1 MHIIG
6 LLAVLIAL
14 PILGILGAWLG
25 LDAAGV
31 DSLRLQMRT
40 VLPGYLAT
48 SGWLALWVTLGVVLV
63 GGAGAVAVSLF
74 EFRGKRFLSWALLL
88 PMAMP
93 AYVSAYA
100 YTDFLQY
107 AGAVQGTLRGWF
119 PGFRFD
125 VRGLPGAVCM
135 FVFTLYPYVYLL
147 ARNALRE
154 RGLHLMEAARML
166 GSPLRERIVR
176 VALPLARPALMAG
189 AALALMETLADYG
202 VSSYFGLSTFTTGIY
217 KAWTV
222 LDDRVAAA
230 QYASVLL
237 LFVAL
242 LLWLERREQ
251 RRMRFAGT
259 RGKGAGSDG
268 AEARLPLLSGGRV
281 LIAWLVCG
289 LPVLLGFVLPV
300 LILLQLW
307 WGELG
312 RPASGGL
319 GEAAL
324 FDLPRYLGW
333 VWNSFRFGG
342 MAALAA
348 IVLALSLCF
357 AQRAGDLPRLWGW
370 LLRGVARLAGM
381 GYAVPGSVIA
391 VGILLPVAW
400 LQALWPGMGLG
411 ALLTASAI
419 GVVYAYLVRFTA
431 VAVQS
436 VESGYTRI
444 PASLDEAAR
453 TLGSSRGAIAWRL
466 HVPLLW
472 RSLAVAALM
481 VFVDVVKELP
491 ATLLLRPF
499 DTDTLAVIAHN
510 LARDE
515 RLGEAALP
523 ALSIVAVGLLPVLL
537 VMRALDGP
545 ARQVLAGEDGTGAR
559 TAQ

>member
-1 MHIIG
+1 MHFIG

-14 PILGILGAWLG
+14 PILGILCAWFG
-25 LDAAGV
+25 LDAQGLDA
-31 DSLRLQMRT
+31 LRQQAET

-48 SGWLALWVTLGVVLV
+48 SGWLALTVTLGVVMV
-63 GGAGAVAVSLF
+63 GGATAVTVSLF
-74 EFRGKRFLSWALLL
+74 QFRGRRWFSWALLL

-107 AGAVQGTLRGWF
+107 AGVVQSTLRGWF
-119 PGFRFD
+119 PGLRME
-125 VRGLPGAVCM
+125 VRGLPGAICM
-135 FVFTLYPYVYLL
+135 FVLTLYPYAYLL
-147 ARNALRE
+147 ARNALSE
-154 RGLHLMEAARML
+154 RGTHLMEAARML
-166 GSPLRERIVR
+166 GAPLSERIVR
-176 VALPLARPALMAG
+176 VALPLARPALAAG

-202 VSSYFGLSTFTTGIY
+202 VSAYFGLTTFTTGIY
-217 KAWTV
+217 KAWVV
-222 LDDRVAAA
+222 LDDRLAAA
-230 QYASVLL
+230 QYASLLL
-237 LFVAL
+237 LFVTV

-251 RRMRFAGT
+251 GRMRFAAT
-259 RGKGAGSDG
+259 RGGRGHDG
-268 AEARLPLLSGGRV
+268 AEARLPVLSRSQTA
-281 LIAWLVCG
+281 LAWLVCG
-289 LPVLLGFVLPV
+289 LPVVLGFVLPV
-300 LILLQLW
+300 AILLRLW
-307 WGELG
+307 WSEAGQGVGFDVG
-312 RPASGGL
+312 RYA
-319 GEAAL
+319 
-324 FDLPRYLGW
+324 GW

-348 IVLALSLCF
+348 IVLALALCF
-357 AQRAGDLPRLWGW
+357 ALRSGGLPRLQAA
-370 LLRGVARLAGM
+370 LLRLTARLAGM
-381 GYAVPGSVIA
+381 GYAIPGSVIA

-400 LQALWPGMGLG
+400 LQSLWPGAGLG
-411 ALLTASAI
+411 VLLTASSL
-419 GVVYAYLVRFTA
+419 GVIYAYLVRFTA

-453 TLGSSRGAIAWRL
+453 TLGSSRAVMAWRV
-466 HVPLLW
+466 HMPLLW

-523 ALSIVAVGLLPVLL
+523 ALSIVLVGLAPVLL
-537 VMRALDGP
+537 VMRALDGKRSQPLQNAAPP
-545 ARQVLAGEDGTGAR
+545 A
-559 TAQ
+559 

>member
-14 PILGILGAWLG
+14 PLLGILAAWLG

-31 DSLRLQMRT
+31 DSLRQQMQT

-48 SGWLALWVTLGVVLV
+48 SGWLALMVPLGVVLV
-63 GGAGAVAVSLF
+63 GGAAAVTVSLF
-74 EFRGKRFLSWALLL
+74 EFPGRRWLSWALLL

-107 AGAVQGTLRGWF
+107 AGLVQSTLRGWF
-119 PGFRFD
+119 PGWRMD
-125 VRGLPGAVCM
+125 VRGLPGAICM
-135 FVFTLYPYVYLL
+135 FVFTLYPYAYLL
-147 ARNALRE
+147 ARNALSE
-154 RGLHLMEAARML
+154 RGNHLMEAARML
-166 GSPLRERIVR
+166 GTPLAERIVR
-176 VALPLARPALMAG
+176 VALPLARPALAAG

-202 VSSYFGLSTFTTGIY
+202 VSAYFGLTTFTTGIY
-217 KAWTV
+217 KAWVV
-222 LDDRVAAA
+222 LDDRIAAA
-230 QYASVLL
+230 QYASLLL
-237 LFVAL
+237 LFVAV

-251 RRMRFAGT
+251 GRMRFAAT
-259 RGKGAGSDG
+259 RGARSADAADSAEGA
-268 AEARLPLLSGGRV
+268 RPPLAAGPTV
-281 LIAWLVCG
+281 LAWLVCG
-289 LPVLLGFVLPV
+289 LPVVAGFLLPV
-300 LILLQLW
+300 GILLHLW
-307 WGELG
+307 WGEVG
-312 RPASGGL
+312 RDADSGTSV
-319 GEAAL
+319 A
-324 FDLPRYLGW
+324 FDLARYAGW

-348 IVLALSLCF
+348 IVLALALCF
-357 AQRAGDLPRLWGW
+357 ALRAGGLPRLQGAM
-370 LLRGVARLAGM
+370 LRLTARLAGM
-381 GYAVPGSVIA
+381 GYAIPGSVIA

-400 LQALWPGMGLG
+400 LQARWPAAGLG
-411 ALLTASAI
+411 VLLTASSL

-444 PASLDEAAR
+444 PVSLDEAAR
-453 TLGSSRGAIAWRL
+453 TLGSSRAAIAWRL
-466 HVPLLW
+466 HLPLLW

-523 ALSIVAVGLLPVLL
+523 ALSIVLVGLAPVLL
-537 VMRALDGP
+537 VMRALDGRRRAPLQSGSTP
-545 ARQVLAGEDGTGAR
+545 A
-559 TAQ
+559 

>member
-14 PILGILGAWLG
+14 PILGILGAWFG
-25 LDAAGV
+25 LDAAGI
-31 DSLRLQMRT
+31 DSLRQQMQT
-40 VLPGYLAT
+40 VLPGYLVT
-48 SGWLALWVTLGVVLV
+48 SGWLALMVTLGVALV
-63 GGAGAVAVSLF
+63 GGTVAVAISLF
-74 EFRGKRFLSWALLL
+74 EFRGKRFFSWALLL

-93 AYVSAYA
+93 AYVCAYA

-107 AGAVQGTLRGWF
+107 AGIVQGTLRGWF

-125 VRGLPGAVCM
+125 VRGLPGAIFL
-135 FVFTLYPYVYLL
+135 FVFTLYPYAYLL
-147 ARNALRE
+147 ARNALSE
-154 RGLHLMEAARML
+154 RGTHLMEAARML
-166 GSPLRERIVR
+166 GTPLRERIVR

-202 VSSYFGLSTFTTGIY
+202 VSAYFGLTTFTTGIY
-217 KAWTV
+217 KAWMV
-222 LDDRVAAA
+222 LDDRIAAA
-230 QYASVLL
+230 QYASALL
-237 LFVAL
+237 LFVAV

-251 RRMRFAGT
+251 QRMRFSSV
-259 RGKGAGSDG
+259 RGHRGDDGG
-268 AEARLPLLSGGRV
+268 AEARLPVLGGGRAV
-281 LIAWLVCG
+281 LAWLVCG

-312 RPASGGL
+312 RTAQTGFEGGSAS
-319 GEAAL
+319 L
-324 FDLPRYLGW
+324 FSFSRYAGW

-342 MAALAA
+342 MAALVA

-357 AQRAGDLPRLWGW
+357 AQRAGGMSRVSGW
-370 LLRGVARLAGM
+370 LLRGVARLASM
-381 GYAVPGSVIA
+381 GYAIPGSVIA

-400 LQALWPGMGLG
+400 LQAVWPAASLG
-411 ALLTASAI
+411 ILLTATSL
-419 GVVYAYLVRFTA
+419 GVIYAYLVRFTA

-436 VESGYTRI
+436 VEAGYTRI
-444 PASLDEAAR
+444 PASVDEAAR

-472 RSLAVAALM
+472 RSLATAALM

-523 ALSIVAVGLLPVLL
+523 ALSIVAVGLVPVLV
-537 VMRALDGP
+537 VMRALDT
-545 ARQVLAGEDGTGAR
+545 RKN
-559 TAQ
+559 

>member
-14 PILGILGAWLG
+14 PLFGILAAWFG
-25 LDAAGV
+25 LDAAGI
-31 DSLRLQMRT
+31 DNLRQQMQT

-48 SGWLALWVTLGVVLV
+48 SGWLALMVPLGVVIV
-63 GGAGAVAVSLF
+63 GGAAAVTVSLF
-74 EFRGKRFLSWALLL
+74 EFRGRQALSWALLL

-107 AGAVQGTLRGWF
+107 AGAVQSTLRGWF
-119 PGFRFD
+119 PGWRMD

-135 FVFTLYPYVYLL
+135 FVFTLYPYAYLL
-147 ARNALRE
+147 ARNALSE
-154 RGLHLMEAARML
+154 RGMQLMEAARML
-166 GSPLRERIVR
+166 GTPLPERIGR
-176 VALPLARPALMAG
+176 VALPLARPALAAG

-202 VSSYFGLSTFTTGIY
+202 VSAYFGLTTFTTGIY
-217 KAWTV
+217 KAWVV
-222 LDDRVAAA
+222 LDDRIAAA
-230 QYASVLL
+230 QYASLLL
-237 LFVAL
+237 LFVAV

-251 RRMRFAGT
+251 GRMRFAAT
-259 RGKGAGSDG
+259 RGGRGAEG
-268 AEARLPLLSGGRV
+268 AEAQLPQLSRPHT
-281 LIAWLVCG
+281 LIAWAVCG
-289 LPVLLGFVLPV
+289 LPVVLGFVLPV
-300 LILLQLW
+300 AILLQLW
-307 WGELG
+307 AGQWGSLDAAM
-312 RPASGGL
+312 PA
-319 GEAAL
+319 
-324 FDLPRYLGW
+324 FDLARYAGW

-342 MAALAA
+342 MAAAAA
-348 IVLALSLCF
+348 ILLALGLCF
-357 AQRAGDLPRLWGW
+357 ALRRAHLPPVQGAVLRLT
-370 LLRGVARLAGM
+370 ARLAGM
-381 GYAVPGSVIA
+381 GYAIPGSVIA

-400 LQALWPGMGLG
+400 LQALWPTAGLG
-411 ALLTASAI
+411 VLLTASSL
-419 GVVYAYLVRFTA
+419 GVIYAYLVRFTA

-453 TLGSSRGAIAWRL
+453 TLGSSRAVIAWRL
-466 HVPLLW
+466 HMPLLW

-523 ALSIVAVGLLPVLL
+523 ALSIVLVGLAPVLL
-537 VMRALDGP
+537 VMRALDGKRRADLQSAVAP
-545 ARQVLAGEDGTGAR
+545 A
-559 TAQ
+559 

>member
-1 MHIIG
+1 MHIIA

-14 PILGILGAWLG
+14 PLLGILAAWLG

-31 DSLRLQMRT
+31 DSLRQQAQT

-48 SGWLALWVTLGVVLV
+48 SGWLALLVPLGVVLV
-63 GGAGAVAVSLF
+63 GGATAVTVSLF
-74 EFRGKRFLSWALLL
+74 EFRGRRWLSWALLL

-107 AGAVQGTLRGWF
+107 AGLVQSTLRGWF
-119 PGFRFD
+119 PGWRMD
-125 VRGLPGAVCM
+125 VRGLPGAICM
-135 FVFTLYPYVYLL
+135 FVFTLYPYAYLL
-147 ARNALRE
+147 ARNALCE
-154 RGLHLMEAARML
+154 RGTHLMEAARML
-166 GSPLRERIVR
+166 GTPLSARIVR
-176 VALPLARPALMAG
+176 VALPLARPALAAG

-202 VSSYFGLSTFTTGIY
+202 VSAYFGLTTFTTGIY
-217 KAWTV
+217 KAWVV
-222 LDDRVAAA
+222 LDDRLAAA
-230 QYASVLL
+230 QYASLLL

-251 RRMRFAGT
+251 GRMRFAAS
-259 RGKGAGSDG
+259 RGGRGSDG
-268 AEARLPLLSGGRV
+268 AEARLPRLSRGSTLL
-281 LIAWLVCG
+281 AWLVCA
-289 LPVLLGFVLPV
+289 LPVVLGFLLPV
-300 LILLQLW
+300 AILLHLW

-312 RPASGGL
+312 RSPAGL
-319 GEAAL
+319 DIAAPA
-324 FDLPRYLGW
+324 FDLGRYAGW

-342 MAALAA
+342 LAAFIAIGLALA
-348 IVLALSLCF
+348 LCF
-357 AQRAGDLPRLWGW
+357 ALRAGGLPRLQGA
-370 LLRGVARLAGM
+370 LLRLTARLAGM
-381 GYAVPGSVIA
+381 GYAIPGSVIA

-400 LQALWPGMGLG
+400 LQALWPAAGLG
-411 ALLTASAI
+411 VLLTATSL
-419 GVVYAYLVRFTA
+419 GVIYAYLVRFTA

-453 TLGSSRGAIAWRL
+453 TLGSARAVIAWRL
-466 HVPLLW
+466 HMPLLW

-523 ALSIVAVGLLPVLL
+523 ALSIVLVGLVPVLL
-537 VMRALDGP
+537 VMRALDGRRNADLQSGLPP
-545 ARQVLAGEDGTGAR
+545 A
-559 TAQ
+559 

>member
-14 PILGILGAWLG
+14 PLFGILAAWFG
-25 LDAAGV
+25 LDAAGI
-31 DSLRLQMRT
+31 DNLRQQMQT

-48 SGWLALWVTLGVVLV
+48 SGWLALMVPLGVVIV
-63 GGAGAVAVSLF
+63 GGAAAVTVSLF
-74 EFRGKRFLSWALLL
+74 EFRGRQALSWALLL

-107 AGAVQGTLRGWF
+107 AGAVQSTLRGWF
-119 PGFRFD
+119 PGWRMD

-135 FVFTLYPYVYLL
+135 FVFTLYPYAYLL
-147 ARNALRE
+147 ARNALTE
-154 RGLHLMEAARML
+154 RGMQLMEAARML
-166 GSPLRERIVR
+166 GTPLPERIGR
-176 VALPLARPALMAG
+176 VALPLARPALAAG

-202 VSSYFGLSTFTTGIY
+202 VSAYFGLTTFTTGIY
-217 KAWTV
+217 KAWVV
-222 LDDRVAAA
+222 LDDRIAAA
-230 QYASVLL
+230 QYASLLL
-237 LFVAL
+237 LFVAV

-251 RRMRFAGT
+251 GRMRFAAT
-259 RGKGAGSDG
+259 RGGRGADG
-268 AEARLPLLSGGRV
+268 AEAQLPQLSRPHT
-281 LIAWLVCG
+281 LIAWAVCG
-289 LPVLLGFVLPV
+289 LPVVLGFVLPMA
-300 LILLQLW
+300 ILLQLW
-307 WGELG
+307 AGQWG
-312 RPASGGL
+312 RPD
-319 GEAAL
+319 AAMPA
-324 FDLPRYLGW
+324 FDLARYAGW

-342 MAALAA
+342 MAAAAA
-348 IVLALSLCF
+348 ILLALGLCF
-357 AQRAGDLPRLWGW
+357 ALRRVHLPPLQGAVLRLT
-370 LLRGVARLAGM
+370 ARLAGM
-381 GYAVPGSVIA
+381 GYAIPGSVIA

-400 LQALWPGMGLG
+400 LQALWPTAGLG
-411 ALLTASAI
+411 VLLTASSL
-419 GVVYAYLVRFTA
+419 GVIYAYLVRFTA

-453 TLGSSRGAIAWRL
+453 TLGSSRAVIAWRL
-466 HVPLLW
+466 HMPLLW
-472 RSLAVAALM
+472 RSLAVGALM

-523 ALSIVAVGLLPVLL
+523 ALSIVLVGLAPVLL
-537 VMRALDGP
+537 VMRALDGKRRADLQSALPP
-545 ARQVLAGEDGTGAR
+545 A
-559 TAQ
+559 

>member
-14 PILGILGAWLG
+14 PLFGILAAWFG
-25 LDAAGV
+25 LDAAGI
-31 DSLRLQMRT
+31 DNLRQQMQT

-48 SGWLALWVTLGVVLV
+48 SGWLALMVPLGVVIV
-63 GGAGAVAVSLF
+63 GGAAAVTVSLF
-74 EFRGKRFLSWALLL
+74 EFRGRQALSWALLL

-107 AGAVQGTLRGWF
+107 AGAVQSTLRGWF
-119 PGFRFD
+119 PGWRMD

-135 FVFTLYPYVYLL
+135 FVFTLYPYAYLL
-147 ARNALRE
+147 ARNALSE
-154 RGLHLMEAARML
+154 RGMQLMEAARML
-166 GSPLRERIVR
+166 GTPLSERIRR
-176 VALPLARPALMAG
+176 VALPLARPALAAG

-202 VSSYFGLSTFTTGIY
+202 VSAYFGLTTFTTGIY
-217 KAWTV
+217 KAWVV
-222 LDDRVAAA
+222 LDDRIAAA
-230 QYASVLL
+230 QYASLLL
-237 LFVAL
+237 LFVAV

-251 RRMRFAGT
+251 GRMRFAAT
-259 RGKGAGSDG
+259 RGGRGAEG
-268 AEARLPLLSGGRV
+268 AEAQLPQLSRPHT
-281 LIAWLVCG
+281 LIAWAVCG

-300 LILLQLW
+300 AILLQLW
-307 WGELG
+307 AGQWG
-312 RPASGGL
+312 RPD
-319 GEAAL
+319 AAMPA
-324 FDLPRYLGW
+324 FDLTRYGGW

-342 MAALAA
+342 MAAAAA
-348 IVLALSLCF
+348 ILLALGLCF
-357 AQRAGDLPRLWGW
+357 ALRRAHLPPVQGAVLRLT
-370 LLRGVARLAGM
+370 ARLAGM
-381 GYAVPGSVIA
+381 GYAIPGSVIA

-400 LQALWPGMGLG
+400 LQALWPTAGLG
-411 ALLTASAI
+411 VLLTASSL
-419 GVVYAYLVRFTA
+419 GVIYAYLVRFTA

-453 TLGSSRGAIAWRL
+453 TLGSSRAVIAWRL
-466 HVPLLW
+466 HMPLLW

-523 ALSIVAVGLLPVLL
+523 ALSIVLVGLAPVLL
-537 VMRALDGP
+537 VMRALDGRRRAGLQSALPP
-545 ARQVLAGEDGTGAR
+545 A
-559 TAQ
+559 

>member
-1 MHIIG
+1 MHLIG

-14 PILGILGAWLG
+14 PILGILGAWFG
-25 LDAAGV
+25 LDAAGI
-31 DSLRLQMRT
+31 DSLRQQLQT
-40 VLPGYLAT
+40 VLPAYLAT
-48 SGWLALWVTLGVVLV
+48 SAWLALMVTLGVVLV
-63 GGAGAVAVSLF
+63 GGAAAVAISLF

-107 AGAVQGTLRGWF
+107 AGLVQSSLRSWF
-119 PGFRFD
+119 PGMRFD
-125 VRGLPGAVCM
+125 VRGLPGAVFM
-135 FVFTLYPYVYLL
+135 FVFTLYPYAYLL
-147 ARNALRE
+147 ARNALAE
-154 RGLHLMEAARML
+154 RGTQLMEAARML
-166 GSPLRERIVR
+166 GAPLSERIRR

-202 VSSYFGLSTFTTGIY
+202 VSAYFGLSTFTTGIY
-217 KAWTV
+217 KAWVV
-222 LDDRVAAA
+222 LDDRLAAA
-230 QYASVLL
+230 QYASALL
-237 LFVAL
+237 LFVAV

-251 RRMRFAGT
+251 QRMRFAGT
-259 RGKGAGSDG
+259 RGVRGGDG
-268 AEARLPLLSGGRV
+268 AEARLPV
-281 LIAWLVCG
+281 LVGARAVWAWLVCG

-300 LILLQLW
+300 LILLRLW

-312 RPASGGL
+312 RVAPSGFDDAP
-319 GEAAL
+319 AAL
-324 FDLPRYLGW
+324 FDIGRYAGW

-348 IVLALSLCF
+348 IALALSLCF
-357 AQRAGDLPRLWGW
+357 AQRAGGLSRAAGW
-370 LLRGVARLAGM
+370 LLRIVARLAGM
-381 GYAVPGSVIA
+381 GYAIPGSVIA
-391 VGILLPVAW
+391 IGILLPVAW
-400 LQALWPGMGLG
+400 LQALWPAAGLG
-411 ALLTASAI
+411 ALLTAGSA

-444 PASLDEAAR
+444 PVSLDEAAR

-466 HVPLLW
+466 HAPLLW

-537 VMRALDGP
+537 VTRALDGP
-545 ARQVLAGEDGTGAR
+545 LRRR
-559 TAQ
+559 TL

>member
-14 PILGILGAWLG
+14 PILGILGAWFG
-25 LDAAGV
+25 LDAAGI
-31 DSLRLQMRT
+31 DSLRQQMQT

-48 SGWLALWVTLGVVLV
+48 SGWLALMVTLGVILV

-107 AGAVQGTLRGWF
+107 AGAVQSTLRGWF
-119 PGFRFD
+119 PSLRFD
-125 VRGLPGAVCM
+125 VRGLPGAICM
-135 FVFTLYPYVYLL
+135 FVFTLYPYAYLL
-147 ARNALRE
+147 ARNALSE
-154 RGLHLMEAARML
+154 RGTHLMEAARML
-166 GSPLRERIVR
+166 GTPLPGRIVR

-202 VSSYFGLSTFTTGIY
+202 VSAYFGLTTFTTGIY
-217 KAWTV
+217 KAWVV
-222 LDDRVAAA
+222 LDDRIAAA
-230 QYASVLL
+230 QYASALL
-237 LFVAL
+237 LFVAV

-251 RRMRFAGT
+251 GRMRFAAT
-259 RGKGAGSDG
+259 RGGRGSDG
-268 AEARLPLLSGGRV
+268 AEARLPALTGGKVLL
-281 LIAWLVCG
+281 AWLVCG

-312 RPASGGL
+312 RSALAGVNGGQ
-319 GEAAL
+319 AVL
-324 FDLPRYLGW
+324 FDAARYAGW

-342 MAALAA
+342 IAALAA
-348 IVLALSLCF
+348 LVLALSLSF
-357 AQRAGDLPRLWGW
+357 ALRAGGLPRAQGW
-370 LLRGVARLAGM
+370 LLRGTARLAGM
-381 GYAVPGSVIA
+381 GYAIPGSVIA
-391 VGILLPVAW
+391 IGILLPVAW
-400 LQALWPGMGLG
+400 LQALWPAAGLG
-411 ALLTASAI
+411 VLLTASSL
-419 GVVYAYLVRFTA
+419 GVIYAYLVRFTA

-453 TLGSSRGAIAWRL
+453 TLGSSRGAIAWRV
-466 HVPLLW
+466 HMPLLW

-523 ALSIVAVGLLPVLL
+523 ALSIVAVGLIPVLL
-537 VMRALDGP
+537 VTRALDGSRRARPLQSGAPP
-545 ARQVLAGEDGTGAR
+545 A
-559 TAQ
+559 

>member
-6 LLAVLIAL
+6 LFAILIAL
-14 PILGILGAWLG
+14 PLLGILGAWLG
-25 LDAAGV
+25 LDAAGIA
-31 DSLRLQMRT
+31 SLREQMHT

-48 SGWLALWVTLGVVLV
+48 SGWLALMVTLGVVLV
-63 GGAGAVAVSLF
+63 GGATAVTVSLF
-74 EFRGKRFLSWALLL
+74 AFRGKRWLSWALLL

-107 AGAVQGTLRGWF
+107 AGWLQSTLRGWF
-119 PGFRFD
+119 PGLRLD

-135 FVFTLYPYVYLL
+135 FVLTLYPYAYLL
-147 ARNALRE
+147 ARNALGE
-154 RGLHLMEAARML
+154 RGTHLMEAARML
-166 GSPLRERIVR
+166 GAPLSERIVR
-176 VALPLARPALMAG
+176 VALPLARPALAAG

-202 VSSYFGLSTFTTGIY
+202 VSAYFGLSTFTTGIY
-217 KAWTV
+217 KAWV
-222 LDDRVAAA
+222 VRDDRLAAA
-230 QYASVLL
+230 QYASALL
-237 LFVAL
+237 LFVAV

-251 RRMRFAGT
+251 GRMRFAAS
-259 RGKGAGSDG
+259 RGARADDG
-268 AEARLPLLSGGRV
+268 AQARLPLLSRGQTLV
-281 LIAWLVCG
+281 AWLVCG

-300 LILLQLW
+300 AILLHLW

-312 RPASGGL
+312 RSAPTGFEGAQ
-319 GEAAL
+319 AAA
-324 FDLPRYLGW
+324 FDLARYAGW

-342 MAALAA
+342 MSALAA
-348 IVLALSLCF
+348 IALALALCL
-357 AQRAGDLPRLWGW
+357 ALRSARLPRL
-370 LLRGVARLAGM
+370 LQAMLRLTARLAGM
-381 GYAVPGSVIA
+381 GYAIPGSVIA

-400 LQALWPGMGLG
+400 LQSLWPAAGLG
-411 ALLTASAI
+411 VLLTASSL
-419 GVVYAYLVRFTA
+419 GVIYAYLVRFTA

-453 TLGSSRGAIAWRL
+453 TLGSKPAAIAWRI
-466 HVPLLW
+466 HMPLLW

-523 ALSIVAVGLLPVLL
+523 ALSIVLVGLAPVLL
-537 VMRALDGP
+537 VMRALDGKGGRDLQSGVPP
-545 ARQVLAGEDGTGAR
+545 A
-559 TAQ
+559 

>member
-6 LLAVLIAL
+6 LFAILIAL
-14 PILGILGAWLG
+14 PLLGILGAWLG
-25 LDAAGV
+25 LDAAGIA
-31 DSLRLQMRT
+31 SLREQMHT

-48 SGWLALWVTLGVVLV
+48 SGWLALMVTLGVVLV
-63 GGAGAVAVSLF
+63 GGATAVTVSLF
-74 EFRGKRFLSWALLL
+74 AFRGKRWLSWALLL

-107 AGAVQGTLRGWF
+107 AGWLQSTLRGWF
-119 PGFRFD
+119 PGLRLD

-135 FVFTLYPYVYLL
+135 FVLTLYPYAYLL
-147 ARNALRE
+147 ARNALGE
-154 RGLHLMEAARML
+154 RGTHLMEAARML
-166 GSPLRERIVR
+166 GAPLSERIVR
-176 VALPLARPALMAG
+176 VALPLARPALAAG

-202 VSSYFGLSTFTTGIY
+202 VSAYFGLSTFTTGIY
-217 KAWTV
+217 KAWVV
-222 LDDRVAAA
+222 LDDRLAAA
-230 QYASVLL
+230 QYASALL
-237 LFVAL
+237 LFVAV

-251 RRMRFAGT
+251 GRMRFAAS
-259 RGKGAGSDG
+259 RGARADDG
-268 AEARLPLLSGGRV
+268 AQARLPLLSRGQTLV
-281 LIAWLVCG
+281 AWLVCG

-300 LILLQLW
+300 AILLHLW

-312 RPASGGL
+312 RSAPSGFEGAQ
-319 GEAAL
+319 AAA
-324 FDLPRYLGW
+324 FDLAHYAGW

-348 IVLALSLCF
+348 IALALALCL
-357 AQRAGDLPRLWGW
+357 ALRSARLPRLQQAM
-370 LLRGVARLAGM
+370 LRLTARLAGM
-381 GYAVPGSVIA
+381 GYAIPGSVIA

-400 LQALWPGMGLG
+400 LQSLWPAAGLG
-411 ALLTASAI
+411 VLLTASSL
-419 GVVYAYLVRFTA
+419 GVIYAYLVRFTA

-453 TLGSSRGAIAWRL
+453 TLGSKPAAIAWRI
-466 HVPLLW
+466 HMPLLW

-523 ALSIVAVGLLPVLL
+523 ALSIVLVGLAPVLL
-537 VMRALDGP
+537 VMRALDGKGGRDLQSGVPP
-545 ARQVLAGEDGTGAR
+545 A
-559 TAQ
+559 

>member
-14 PILGILGAWLG
+14 PLFGILAAWFG
-25 LDAAGV
+25 LDAAGI
-31 DSLRLQMRT
+31 DNLRQQMQT

-48 SGWLALWVTLGVVLV
+48 SGWLALMVPLGVVIV
-63 GGAGAVAVSLF
+63 GGAAAVTVSLF
-74 EFRGKRFLSWALLL
+74 EFRGRQALSWALLL

-107 AGAVQGTLRGWF
+107 AGAVQSTLRGWF
-119 PGFRFD
+119 PGWRMD

-135 FVFTLYPYVYLL
+135 FVFTLYPYAYLL
-147 ARNALRE
+147 ARNALSE
-154 RGLHLMEAARML
+154 RGMQLMEAARML
-166 GSPLRERIVR
+166 GTPLSERIGR
-176 VALPLARPALMAG
+176 VALPLARPALAAG

-202 VSSYFGLSTFTTGIY
+202 VSAYFGLTTFTTGIY
-217 KAWTV
+217 KAWVV
-222 LDDRVAAA
+222 LDDRIAAA
-230 QYASVLL
+230 QYASLLL
-237 LFVAL
+237 LFVAV

-251 RRMRFAGT
+251 GRMRFAPT
-259 RGKGAGSDG
+259 RGGRGAEG
-268 AEARLPLLSGGRV
+268 AEAQLPQLSRPHT
-281 LIAWLVCG
+281 LIAWVVCG
-289 LPVLLGFVLPV
+289 LPVVLGFVLPV
-300 LILLQLW
+300 AILLQLW
-307 WGELG
+307 AGQWG
-312 RPASGGL
+312 RPD
-319 GEAAL
+319 AAMPA
-324 FDLPRYLGW
+324 FDLTRYAGW

-342 MAALAA
+342 MAAAAA
-348 IVLALSLCF
+348 ILLALGLCF
-357 AQRAGDLPRLWGW
+357 ALRRAHLPPLQGAVLRLT
-370 LLRGVARLAGM
+370 ARLAGM
-381 GYAVPGSVIA
+381 GYAIPGSVIA

-400 LQALWPGMGLG
+400 LQALWPTAGLG
-411 ALLTASAI
+411 VLLTASSL
-419 GVVYAYLVRFTA
+419 GVIYAYLVRFTA

-453 TLGSSRGAIAWRL
+453 TLGSSRAVIAWRL
-466 HVPLLW
+466 HMPLLW

-523 ALSIVAVGLLPVLL
+523 ALSIVLVGLAPVLL
-537 VMRALDGP
+537 VMRALDGKRRADLQSAVAP
-545 ARQVLAGEDGTGAR
+545 S
-559 TAQ
+559 

>member
-14 PILGILGAWLG
+14 PILGILGAWFG
-25 LDAAGV
+25 LDAAGI
-31 DSLRLQMRT
+31 DSLRQQMQT
-40 VLPGYLAT
+40 VLPGYLIT
-48 SGWLALWVTLGVVLV
+48 SGWLALMVTLGVVLV
-63 GGAGAVAVSLF
+63 GGAAAVAVGLF
-74 EFRGKRFLSWALLL
+74 EFRGKRFFSWALLL

-93 AYVSAYA
+93 AYVCAYA

-107 AGAVQGTLRGWF
+107 AGLVQTTLRGWF
-119 PGFRFD
+119 PGLRFD
-125 VRGLPGAVCM
+125 VRGLPGAVFL
-135 FVFTLYPYVYLL
+135 FVFTLYPYAYLL
-147 ARNALRE
+147 ARNALSE
-154 RGLHLMEAARML
+154 RGTHLMEAARML
-166 GSPLRERIVR
+166 GTPLRERIVR

-202 VSSYFGLSTFTTGIY
+202 VSAYFGLTTFTTGIY
-217 KAWTV
+217 KAWMV
-222 LDDRVAAA
+222 LDDRIAAA
-230 QYASVLL
+230 QYASMLL
-237 LFVAL
+237 LFVAV

-251 RRMRFAGT
+251 RRMRFAST
-259 RGKGAGSDG
+259 RGQRGDDG
-268 AEARLPLLSGGRV
+268 AEARLPKLHGARAV
-281 LIAWLVCG
+281 AAWLVCG

-312 RPASGGL
+312 RTAATGFEDGAAS
-319 GEAAL
+319 L
-324 FDLPRYLGW
+324 FSFSRYAGW

-342 MAALAA
+342 VAALAA
-348 IVLALSLCF
+348 VALALSLGF
-357 AQRAGDLPRLWGW
+357 AQRAGGLSRVTGW
-370 LLRGVARLAGM
+370 LLRGVARLAAM
-381 GYAVPGSVIA
+381 GYAIPGSVIA

-400 LQALWPGMGLG
+400 LQALWPASGMGV
-411 ALLTASAI
+411 LLTATSL

-436 VESGYTRI
+436 VEAGYTRI
-444 PASLDEAAR
+444 PASVDEAAR
-453 TLGSSRGAIAWRL
+453 TLGSGRGAIAWRL

-472 RSLAVAALM
+472 RSLATAALM

-523 ALSIVAVGLLPVLL
+523 ALSIVAVGLAPVLL
-537 VMRALDGP
+537 VMRALD
-545 ARQVLAGEDGTGAR
+545 ARR
-559 TAQ
+559 N

>member
-1 MHIIG
+1 MHIIA
-6 LLAVLIAL
+6 LFAILIAL
-14 PILGILGAWLG
+14 PLLGILGAWLG
-25 LDAAGV
+25 LDAAGIA
-31 DSLRLQMRT
+31 SLREQMQT

-48 SGWLALWVTLGVVLV
+48 SGWLALMVTLGVVLV
-63 GGAGAVAVSLF
+63 GGATAVTVSLF
-74 EFRGKRFLSWALLL
+74 AFRGKRWLSWALLL

-107 AGAVQGTLRGWF
+107 AGWLQSTLRGWF
-119 PGFRFD
+119 PGLRLD

-135 FVFTLYPYVYLL
+135 FVLTLYPYAYLL
-147 ARNALRE
+147 ARNALGE
-154 RGLHLMEAARML
+154 RGTHLMEAARML
-166 GSPLRERIVR
+166 GAPLSERIVR
-176 VALPLARPALMAG
+176 VALPLARPALAAG

-202 VSSYFGLSTFTTGIY
+202 VSAYFGLSTFTTGIY
-217 KAWTV
+217 KAWVV
-222 LDDRVAAA
+222 LDDRLAAA
-230 QYASVLL
+230 QYASALL
-237 LFVAL
+237 LFVAV

-251 RRMRFAGT
+251 GRMRFAAS
-259 RGKGAGSDG
+259 RGARGDDG
-268 AEARLPLLSGGRV
+268 AQARLPVLSRGQTLV
-281 LIAWLVCG
+281 AWLVCG

-300 LILLQLW
+300 AILLHLW

-312 RPASGGL
+312 RSAPTGFEGAQ
-319 GEAAL
+319 AAA
-324 FDLPRYLGW
+324 FDLARYAGW

-348 IVLALSLCF
+348 IALALALCL
-357 AQRAGDLPRLWGW
+357 ALRSARLPRLQGAM
-370 LLRGVARLAGM
+370 LRLTARLAGM
-381 GYAVPGSVIA
+381 GYAIPGSVIA

-400 LQALWPGMGLG
+400 LQSLWPAAGLG
-411 ALLTASAI
+411 VLLTASSL
-419 GVVYAYLVRFTA
+419 GVIYAYLVRFTA

-453 TLGSSRGAIAWRL
+453 TLGSKPAAIAWRI
-466 HVPLLW
+466 HMPLLW

-523 ALSIVAVGLLPVLL
+523 ALSIVLVGLAPVLL
-537 VMRALDGP
+537 VMRALDGGRGEGLQSGVPP
-545 ARQVLAGEDGTGAR
+545 A
-559 TAQ
+559 

>member
-14 PILGILGAWLG
+14 PILGILGAWFG

-31 DSLRLQMRT
+31 DSLRRQMQT

-48 SGWLALWVTLGVVLV
+48 SGWLALMVTLGVVLV
-63 GGAGAVAVSLF
+63 GGASAVAISLF
-74 EFRGKRFLSWALLL
+74 EFRGKRLLSWALLL

-107 AGAVQGTLRGWF
+107 AGVVQSTLRGWL

-125 VRGLPGAVCM
+125 VRGLPGAIFM
-135 FVFTLYPYVYLL
+135 FVFTLYPYAYLL
-147 ARNALRE
+147 ARNALSE
-154 RGLHLMEAARML
+154 RGTHLMEAARML
-166 GSPLRERIVR
+166 GAPLHERILR

-202 VSSYFGLSTFTTGIY
+202 VSAFFGLTTFTTGIY
-217 KAWTV
+217 KAWVV
-222 LDDRVAAA
+222 LDDRIAAA
-230 QYASVLL
+230 QYASALL
-237 LFVAL
+237 LFVSL

-251 RRMRFAGT
+251 QRMRFSGT
-259 RGKGAGSDG
+259 RGGRGGDG
-268 AEARLPLLSGGRV
+268 AEARLPALSGGKAM
-281 LIAWLVCG
+281 LAWLVCG
-289 LPVLLGFVLPV
+289 LPVLLGFLLPV
-300 LILLQLW
+300 MILLQLW

-312 RPASGGL
+312 RSAPSGFDDAP
-319 GEAAL
+319 AAL
-324 FDLPRYLGW
+324 FDLGRYAGW

-348 IVLALSLCF
+348 IVLALALGFS
-357 AQRAGDLPRLWGW
+357 QRAGGVSRMWGW
-370 LLRGVARLAGM
+370 LLRGTARLAGM
-381 GYAVPGSVIA
+381 GYAIPGSVIA
-391 VGILLPVAW
+391 IGILLPLAW
-400 LQALWPGMGLG
+400 LQALWPGAGPG
-411 ALLTASAI
+411 VLLTASSL

-453 TLGSSRGAIAWRL
+453 TLGSSRGVIAWRL

-499 DTDTLAVIAHN
+499 NTDTLAVIAHN

-537 VMRALDGP
+537 VMRALDGRARSEPLQSGAPP
-545 ARQVLAGEDGTGAR
+545 A
-559 TAQ
+559 

>member
-25 LDAAGV
+25 LDAAGI
-31 DSLRLQMRT
+31 DNLRQQMQT
-40 VLPGYLAT
+40 VLPGYLIT
-48 SGWLALWVTLGVVLV
+48 SGWLALMVTLGVVLV
-63 GGAGAVAVSLF
+63 GGATAVATSLF
-74 EFRGKRFLSWALLL
+74 EFRGKRFFSWALLL

-93 AYVSAYA
+93 AYVCAYA

-107 AGAVQGTLRGWF
+107 AGIVQTTLRGWF

-125 VRGLPGAVCM
+125 VRGLAGAV
-135 FVFTLYPYVYLL
+135 FLFIFTLYPYAYLL
-147 ARNALRE
+147 ARNALSE
-154 RGLHLMEAARML
+154 RGTHLMEAARML
-166 GSPLRERIVR
+166 GTPLRERIVR

-202 VSSYFGLSTFTTGIY
+202 VSAYFGLTTFTTGIY
-217 KAWTV
+217 KAWMV
-222 LDDRVAAA
+222 LDDRIAAA
-230 QYASVLL
+230 QYASALL
-237 LFVAL
+237 LFVAV

-251 RRMRFAGT
+251 QRMRFAST
-259 RGKGAGSDG
+259 RGQRGSDG
-268 AEARLPLLSGGRV
+268 AEARLPV
-281 LIAWLVCG
+281 LRGAREMLAWLVCG

-312 RPASGGL
+312 RTASAGIEGG
-319 GEAAL
+319 AASL
-324 FDLPRYLGW
+324 FSFSRYAGW

-342 MAALAA
+342 MTALVA
-348 IVLALSLCF
+348 IALALSLCF
-357 AQRAGDLPRLWGW
+357 AQRAGGLSRVSGW
-370 LLRGVARLAGM
+370 LLRGVARLASM
-381 GYAVPGSVIA
+381 GYAIPGSVIA

-400 LQALWPGMGLG
+400 LQALWPAAGWGV
-411 ALLTASAI
+411 LLTATSL

-436 VESGYTRI
+436 VEAGYTRI
-444 PASLDEAAR
+444 PASVDEAAR
-453 TLGSSRGAIAWRL
+453 ILGSRRGAIAWRL

-472 RSLAVAALM
+472 RSLATAALM

-523 ALSIVAVGLLPVLL
+523 ALSIVAVGLAPVLL
-537 VMRALDGP
+537 VMRALD
-545 ARQVLAGEDGTGAR
+545 ARR
-559 TAQ
+559 N